1 MPYLLRNVDTGA
13 YFAGYSDNAAGYT
26 SDEAKAYRF
35 ESANEANFNKCSN
48 EMVVYRP
55 YRGVPVND

>member
-26 SDEAKAYRF
+26 RDEAAAHRF
-35 ESANEANFNKCSN
+35 DTVYFAERLKCGNEI
-48 EMVVYRP
+48 VVYRP
-55 YRGVPVND
+55 HGSVHD